1 MRAVVAGDSPVV
13 LEEYESVRVTGL
25 RPSPTDIDAAGSG
38 ELGKRLTLRWL
49 RDGTLEVVAG
59 SHVGVVNL
67 DCVSINVRPKLAG
80 RELAVLQMLDY
91 ASGLSAL
98 RHLEQFQHL
107 GEGLDLRDLVCL
119 LLTREADRL
128 LRHGLRRDY
137 LRREEALP
145 AVRGRLLPDRQILRR
160 YGQLDRLECRYDE
173 LSSDIL
179 DNRLCSAALQVAART
194 ATDST
199 VRASARRLAGDFTDV
214 CTTDAFDATKAEERL
229 SYYRGNEHYRSAH
242 RWSLLLLRGTAF
254 SDLYAV
260 SGPSSQAFML
270 NMNLLFERFVT
281 RLLQDAA
288 RGSDIKVRA
297 QDPLSR
303 AICDEDGRSHT
314 TITPDVQL
322 VRGHGAGAWRCSIDA
337 KYKLYTN
344 NKITPSDLY
353 QSFAYAQALSHTA
366 DEKTPTAFILYAS
379 DRDIPPRSVILHRH
393 DRTRAARITSI
404 ALNLPATL
412 KALAH
417 NDREAMDSPWA
428 QIMVVLPDASSA

>member
-229 SYYRGNEHYRSAH
+229 SYHRGNEHYRSAH
-242 RWSLLLLRGTAF
+242 RWALLLLRGTAF

-270 NMNLLFERFVT
+270 DMNLLFERFVT

-288 RGSDIKVRA
+288 RGTGIKVRT
-297 QDPLSR
+297 QDPSAGPSATRTAVATPPSPPTSSSYADTEPEPGGALSTR
-303 AICDEDGRSHT
+303 STSSTRTTRSHRVICT
-314 TITPDVQL
+314 RASPTP
-322 VRGHGAGAWRCSIDA
+322 
-337 KYKLYTN
+337 K
-344 NKITPSDLY
+344 PS
-353 QSFAYAQALSHTA
+353 A
-366 DEKTPTAFILYAS
+366 
-379 DRDIPPRSVILHRH
+379 IPPTKRHPRRS
-393 DRTRAARITSI
+393 SSM
-404 ALNLPATL
+404 PAT
-412 KALAH
+412 ATSHRGA
-417 NDREAMDSPWA
+417 
-428 QIMVVLPDASSA
+428 